1 MMVTYE
7 RREQLAPSIWQYYF
21 RPERT
26 VDYIPGQ
33 YVSLH
38 LPVLGDPR
46 GPARTFTLTSLPSDE
61 LISFVVKIP
70 EPHSPYKQILLDIEP
85 GTIGKIDDAMG
96 DLVLPKLPT
105 VPLVFVAGGIGV
117 ASYVSMVRSLTTPRV
132 INMFYAL
139 RTPDEQLFTSIFEPL
154 RPMLFVA
161 PDRLQAS
168 QVVENQL
175 EDTQYYLSGS
185 ERFVE
190 GLRADLTALSVPH
203 EQIVFDYYD
212 GYVEL

>member
-1 MMVTYE
+1 
-7 RREQLAPSIWQYYF
+7 
-21 RPERT
+21 
-26 VDYIPGQ
+26 
-33 YVSLH
+33 
-38 LPVLGDPR
+38 
-46 GPARTFTLTSLPSDE
+46 
-61 LISFVVKIP
+61 
-70 EPHSPYKQILLDIEP
+70 
-85 GTIGKIDDAMG
+85 
-96 DLVLPKLPT
+96 
-105 VPLVFVAGGIGV
+105 
-117 ASYVSMVRSLTTPRV
+117 
-132 INMFYAL
+132 
-139 RTPDEQLFTSIFEPL
+139 
-154 RPMLFVA
+154 MLFVA